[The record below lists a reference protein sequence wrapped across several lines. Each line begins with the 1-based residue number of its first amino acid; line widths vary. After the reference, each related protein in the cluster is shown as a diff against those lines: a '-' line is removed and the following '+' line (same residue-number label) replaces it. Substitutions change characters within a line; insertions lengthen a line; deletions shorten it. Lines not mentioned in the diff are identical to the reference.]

1 MLPVLD
7 RTLVLEGELDELG
20 LVLGEFDE
28 LEGSPGLLLVKV
40 ELVIGVLEL
49 DGEVAGLLL
58 EDVDE
63 ELLLG
68 VLELDDELEE
78 DPGLLLEELVINEL
92 ELDEEEVE
100 LMGDDDEL
108 EEDPGLL
115 LEELVIG
122 ELELEEDPVVLLE
135 LEDDDEVVVTAVF
148 ELEVAELEVLPRED
162 DELEEP

>member
-20 LVLGEFDE
+20 LLLGEVDE
-28 LEGSPGLLLVKV
+28 LEGSPGLL
-40 ELVIGVLEL
+40 LVIGVLEL

-115 LEELVIG
+115 LEELVID

-135 LEDDDEVVVTAVF
+135 LEDDDEIVVTAVF